1 MAPWT
6 KEVVDLTIAGT
17 SLTID
22 NIKIDDSNIGHVS
35 DTDLLALASGA
46 LTVNGSLSSSGALI
60 SLASTGD
67 ATIDCGGDITLDA
80 SGEQI
85 YFKKDGTSRFVFNL
99 DSSPELDV
107 TGGFTLDCSSTIT
120 LKGSQITLDAIAD
133 IIIDADGD
141 NIKFRAGGTEV
152 AEFLA
157 TGGGRLRLYDD
168 ATAIDYLNFNV
179 LENGESYI
187 STVDGSVG
195 GVSAHL
201 HLIADGNMD
210 FDVKATGTYTWNI
223 ESVEKLFLHPNGL
236 RVAGAFSCNGKDLAA
251 PNVWTVSNKTGT
263 TRILDCDETDTATL
277 AENLGQ
283 LVNDLIDVGIL
294 S

>member
-6 KEVVDLTIAGT
+6 KEVVDLTVAGT

-22 NIKIDDSNIGHVS
+22 NIKIDDSNIGHVD

-46 LTVNGSLSSSGALI
+46 LTVNGSLSSSGATI
-60 SLASTGD
+60 SLASSGD
-67 ATIDCGGDITLDA
+67 TTLDCGGDIILDA
-80 SGEQI
+80 SGEQV
-85 YFKKDGTSRFVFNL
+85 YFKKDGTSRLTFNL
-99 DSSPELDV
+99 DSTPEISSN
-107 TGGFTLDCSSTIT
+107 GAFTLSA
-120 LKGSQITLDAIAD
+120 SQITLDAMAD

-141 NIKFRAGGTEV
+141 NIKFKAGGTEV

-168 ATAIDYLNFNV
+168 ADSNDYLNFNV
-179 LENGESYI
+179 IANGESFI
-187 STVDGSVG
+187 STVHDGSG
-195 GVSAHL
+195 TNAHMN
-201 HLIADGNMD
+201 ITADGNMT
-210 FDVKATGTYTWNI
+210 FDIKDTGIYTWKINGSSVATLSAATGTM
-223 ESVEKLFLHPNGL
+223 LFVSPGIQSTGNF
-236 RVAGAFSCNGKDLAA
+236 ACNGKTAA
-251 PNVWTVSNKTGT
+251 SPPDWTVNNKTGT
-263 TRILDCDETDTATL
+263 TRTLDCDETDTATL